1 MRKRFVQQPD
11 LGVIAI
17 GEIKMPTHS
26 RDELPP
32 VLLALQTV
40 FTNIRYNERIFKIL
54 ENALPV
60 GKAAN
65 GRTGMDFW
73 EIIVLAVV
81 RQTLGTNYDRLHHL
95 ANYDGLL
102 RGIMGVAQS
111 NFREGKQYGLTTLK
125 ENIGS
130 LDEQTIIAINEVVLE
145 VGQDYIKKNTAKRLK
160 LKSTLTY

>member
-17 GEIKMPTHS
+17 EDVKMPTNS

-40 FTNIRYNERIFKIL
+40 FIHPEYNERIFNLL
-54 ENALPV
+54 ENALPP
-60 GKAAN
+60 GKAPN
-65 GRTGMDFW
+65 GRTGMDLW

-81 RQTLGTNYDRLHHL
+81 RQTLGTNYDRLHYI
-95 ANYDGLL
+95 ANYDRLL

-111 NFREGKQYGLTTLK
+111 NFSEGKKYGLTTLK
-125 ENIGS
+125 ENIGM
-130 LDEQTIIAINEVVLE
+130 LDEQTIDAINQIVLE
-145 VGQDYIKKNTAKRLK
+145 VGQGYLKKNTANRLR